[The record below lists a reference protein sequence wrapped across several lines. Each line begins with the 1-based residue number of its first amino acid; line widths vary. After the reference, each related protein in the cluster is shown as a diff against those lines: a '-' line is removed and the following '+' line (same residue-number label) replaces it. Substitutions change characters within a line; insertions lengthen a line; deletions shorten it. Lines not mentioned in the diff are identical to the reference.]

1 MSGACHCIDVDDE
14 LYQKS
19 VINDKKKAD
28 HQIRPGEQEANHPK
42 ERFTLTQDW

>member
-14 LYQKS
+14 LYRKS
-19 VINDKKKAD
+19 VINDKKGD

-42 ERFTLTQDW
+42 ERFTLTQD